1 MDVLQCMIQPSCNA
15 WVWNFDKQG
24 TPLSKYCMRNE
35 ERTLISSM
43 DLYAPLRCKPTK
55 SLYKKI
61 PWLLSQSITKCNQ
74 VGHIEGWIKKS
85 TKIGHFWQQMHLTLN
100 DKEDLNPNTL

>member
-1 MDVLQCMIQPSCNA
+1 
-15 WVWNFDKQG
+15 
-24 TPLSKYCMRNE
+24 
-35 ERTLISSM
+35 M

-100 DKEDLNPNTL
+100 DKEDLNPNTLW